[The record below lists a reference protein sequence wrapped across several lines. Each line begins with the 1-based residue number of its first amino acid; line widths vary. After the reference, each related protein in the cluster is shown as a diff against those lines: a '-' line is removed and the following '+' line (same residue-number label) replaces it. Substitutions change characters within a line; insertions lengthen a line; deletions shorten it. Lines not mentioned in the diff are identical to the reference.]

1 MVEFAKKT
9 EAEISKVQD
18 LTKLFIK
25 MQTEAQQKAEQE
37 NRALIEKMQASFNE
51 QIKQIMEAQ
60 QKQLELVKVKSGEKE
75 VNQRVQTAIA
85 ESASF
90 LPAIS

>member
-51 QIKQIMEAQ
+51 QIK
-60 QKQLELVKVKSGEKE
+60 
-75 VNQRVQTAIA
+75 
-85 ESASF
+85 
-90 LPAIS
+90 